1 MCIRDSDKPSYSMD
15 LDGEIEEDDME
26 DYANEILSSLDTNID
41 TTNMVVTTDTV
52 NDTLTMT
59 SPNGDKVVVSTE
71 DGKTKVVI
79 YSENTTENETY
90 EAVESATQNKDT
102 AIETSP
108 PTKEEPNVEFVEVTV
123 ETSQVTVD
131 ALLVSAEDTATAI
144 ATNLGI
150 TNTASYVTTVD
161 ATTGKVVLTA
171 DKNGETVTIEIVES
185 NGKHIIK
192 VAPSVLAD
200 SNDLFYNLTNAVN
213 TALQTNEY
221 DSNDIEV
228 IEPGTYIELNTEF
241 EDENEANNAQ
251 NNLTDTNDTNTGIE
265 VSVSRIEETQPP
277 AESEPEPTTNINVDM
292 KIGDDS
298 NTVSNEEFLNKVSDT
313 MGTTVQDKPSYTIAL
328 DTKITSADRE
338 SFAQSIASNLSG
350 TVESTTTETD
360 PNYSWISITTVV
372 TSTGEKV
379 VLTTDNEKT
388 SVEIFSETINEST
401 SFEITNT
408 ALATTDT
415 GITPSPPTK
424 TEPNATFVDIEEET
438 TEVTVSLLPDP
449 ETDAKAIAGNL
460 GLDSANLEVIKDSET
475 GAVTVTTTNDDGD
488 TITIQISEKNGSSVI
503 KISPSTIT
511 DATDTTYDI
520 ITAVNEVTDE
530 TYDSN
535 EFTVKTPG
543 RYLEINVD
551 MDSKE
556 AADNAVDNLNDTTD
570 TNLGAEV
577 EKSKV
582 EETYTPEPEPTTTS
596 NTTLKVNDTATSA
609 DELLEY
615 ISQQTGTTVQDK
627 KSYTIELDS
636 LIASSA
642 REAFAQMIISKLGGV
657 AGLATTE
664 TDATSSWISNTT
676 VVSTN

>member
-1 MCIRDSDKPSYSMD
+1 MNTA
-15 LDGEIEEDDME
+15 LG
-26 DYANEILSSLDTNID
+26 TID
-41 TTNMVVTTDTV
+41 TT
-52 NDTLTMT
+52 
-59 SPNGDKVVVSTE
+59 
-71 DGKTKVVI
+71 
-79 YSENTTENETY
+79 
-90 EAVESATQNKDT
+90 
-102 AIETSP
+102 
-108 PTKEEPNVEFVEVTV
+108 
-123 ETSQVTVD
+123 
-131 ALLVSAEDTATAI
+131 
-144 ATNLGI
+144 
-150 TNTASYVTTVD
+150 
-161 ATTGKVVLTA
+161 
-171 DKNGETVTIEIVES
+171 
-185 NGKHIIK
+185 
-192 VAPSVLAD
+192 
-200 SNDLFYNLTNAVN
+200 
-213 TALQTNEY
+213 
-221 DSNDIEV
+221 
-228 IEPGTYIELNTEF
+228 
-241 EDENEANNAQ
+241 
-251 NNLTDTNDTNTGIE
+251 
-265 VSVSRIEETQPP
+265 
-277 AESEPEPTTNINVDM
+277 
-292 KIGDDS
+292 
-298 NTVSNEEFLNKVSDT
+298 
-313 MGTTVQDKPSYTIAL
+313 
-328 DTKITSADRE
+328 
-338 SFAQSIASNLSG
+338 
-350 TVESTTTETD
+350 
-360 PNYSWISITTVV
+360 
-372 TSTGEKV
+372 
-379 VLTTDNEKT
+379 
-388 SVEIFSETINEST
+388 
-401 SFEITNT
+401 
-408 ALATTDT
+408 
-415 GITPSPPTK
+415 ITPSAPVK
-424 TEPNATFVDIEEET
+424 TEPNATFVDVEEET

-543 RYLEINVD
+543 RYLEVNVD

-596 NTTLKVNDTATSA
+596 NTTLKVDDTATSA

-657 AGLATTE
+657 AGLATT
-664 TDATSSWISNTT
+664 
-676 VVSTN
+676 

>member
-1 MCIRDSDKPSYSMD
+1 
-15 LDGEIEEDDME
+15 
-26 DYANEILSSLDTNID
+26 
-41 TTNMVVTTDTV
+41 
-52 NDTLTMT
+52 
-59 SPNGDKVVVSTE
+59 
-71 DGKTKVVI
+71 
-79 YSENTTENETY
+79 
-90 EAVESATQNKDT
+90 
-102 AIETSP
+102 
-108 PTKEEPNVEFVEVTV
+108 
-123 ETSQVTVD
+123 
-131 ALLVSAEDTATAI
+131 
-144 ATNLGI
+144 
-150 TNTASYVTTVD
+150 
-161 ATTGKVVLTA
+161 
-171 DKNGETVTIEIVES
+171 
-185 NGKHIIK
+185 
-192 VAPSVLAD
+192 
-200 SNDLFYNLTNAVN
+200 
-213 TALQTNEY
+213 
-221 DSNDIEV
+221 
-228 IEPGTYIELNTEF
+228 
-241 EDENEANNAQ
+241 
-251 NNLTDTNDTNTGIE
+251 
-265 VSVSRIEETQPP
+265 
-277 AESEPEPTTNINVDM
+277 
-292 KIGDDS
+292 
-298 NTVSNEEFLNKVSDT
+298 

-350 TVESTTTETD
+350 TVESTTTEID

-543 RYLEINVD
+543 RYLEVNVD

-577 EKSKV
+577 E
-582 EETYTPEPEPTTTS
+582 
-596 NTTLKVNDTATSA
+596 NLK
-609 DELLEY
+609 
-615 ISQQTGTTVQDK
+615 
-627 KSYTIELDS
+627 
-636 LIASSA
+636 
-642 REAFAQMIISKLGGV
+642 
-657 AGLATTE
+657 
-664 TDATSSWISNTT
+664 
-676 VVSTN
+676 